1 MNPDKFK
8 ADLAQTG
15 VLPIQI
21 SLEEWLNGRL
31 GPEAPLVL
39 EWIKA
44 LRSGK
49 YAQGEGYLR
58 AGDAYCCL
66 GVLCEVAEVPK
77 VEKDLSIVEYDG
89 KVPKVE
95 KDFSIVEYDGKIFNL
110 PLGMTIRLQMCPN
123 GRFSGTSYSLAGF
136 NDEWGFTFNEI
147 ADVIESYPHLLFYN

>member
-1 MNPDKFK
+1 MNSDKFK
-8 ADLAQTG
+8 AFKADLTQTG

-58 AGDAYCCL
+58 DGDAYCCL

-77 VEKDLSIVEYDG
+77 VEKD
-89 KVPKVE
+89 
-95 KDFSIVEYDGKIFNL
+95 FSIVEYDGRVFNL
-110 PLGMTIRLQMCPN
+110 PLGMTTRLQMRPN
-123 GRFSGTSYSLAGF
+123 GGLSRTSYSLAGF

-147 ADVIESYPHLLFYN
+147 ADLIESYPHLLFNN